1 MKNQFFFV
9 FLLFSGFTF
18 SQQPTEFSF
27 ELYFEDAAGMRD
39 TVTLGYDDYATDG
52 IDVIF
57 DEYNDIN
64 KAWEPNDLDVRI
76 GDKTY
81 SDNFGFSWLSNNTYL
96 TKRQIL
102 NSHCLNYNKEGVW
115 VSIQFTT
122 KNLPMIMTWD
132 NTPFY
137 SDTCRVN
144 SCLFGENTYLQY
156 DAFTGTTLNSNRPI
170 HIASNNNGTDL
181 IVIDTIIN
189 NTVVSYPIH
198 QYVEN
203 NDTIGI
209 IQFLFRGVD
218 LADLENE
225 SLDLKLN
232 IYPNPVKD
240 YLFFDEI
247 DKSSNKIYQIE
258 IRNLNGQLISLEKID
273 SEIGKLYMGDL
284 YPGIYFIKFTDEK
297 KHTITKRIIK
307 L

>member
-102 NSHCLNYNKEGVW
+102 NSHCLNYNKEGVDRK
-115 VSIQFTT
+115 ST
-122 KNLPMIMTWD
+122 
-132 NTPFY
+132 
-137 SDTCRVN
+137 R
-144 SCLFGENTYLQY
+144 
-156 DAFTGTTLNSNRPI
+156 LNSSHVRI
-170 HIASNNNGTDL
+170 SYAVFCLKKKKKNN
-181 IVIDTIIN
+181 
-189 NTVVSYPIH
+189 
-198 QYVEN
+198 
-203 NDTIGI
+203 
-209 IQFLFRGVD
+209 
-218 LADLENE
+218 
-225 SLDLKLN
+225 K
-232 IYPNPVKD
+232 
-240 YLFFDEI
+240 
-247 DKSSNKIYQIE
+247 
-258 IRNLNGQLISLEKID
+258 
-273 SEIGKLYMGDL
+273 
-284 YPGIYFIKFTDEK
+284 
-297 KHTITKRIIK
+297 
-307 L
+307 